1 MASSA
6 GIAVVGGSLGGLRA
20 AEQLRAAGWEGAITV
35 YGAEPHLPY
44 NRPPLS
50 KEVLAGEA
58 PVSATAL
65 RRRPSVA
72 DVAWRLGT
80 AVGSADLSARTL
92 TLADGS
98 VHAYE
103 GLVAATGVRPRRLPL
118 TGGPPRHV
126 VRTLED
132 AQALRAELGDG
143 VRVLIIGSGFIGCEV
158 AATARGAGCEVTV
171 VAPEAEPMQAAL
183 GEEAGRVLR
192 ARHEARGV
200 RFRMGRLVA
209 EFADAY
215 AVLDDGSEC
224 AADVV
229 VEAVGSLPNVEWL
242 GANAGLD
249 LTDGILCDAQLRIGG
264 LAHAVAVGDVARFPN
279 PRYGAVA
286 RRVEHWSMPTDCAK
300 HAARVLVAG
309 LRGGPPPGAS
319 RPFAPL
325 PSFWSDQFDV
335 RVQSFGLPGAGD
347 QVRLLRGEGEVVYGY
362 YRGERLVGVV
372 ALGGARAAALAASYR
387 PELTALP
394 QPQPQP
400 QSPGPTEARS
410 PGRAGGGLSGPS
422 GSRSSGRAGVAS
434 SGSSEA
440 RSSRPAGAPA
450 SGPSEAPSSGPAGVA
465 SSGSSEARSSRPAGA
480 PASGPSEAPSSGP
493 AGVASP
499 GPTEARSSG
508 PTEAALSSP
517 TDTPSSSPSGT

>member
-132 AQALRAELGDG
+132 AQALRAELGDD

-347 QVRLLRGEGEVVYGY
+347 EVRLLRGEGDVVYGY
-362 YRGERLVGVV
+362 YQGERLVGVV

-387 PELTALP
+387 PELMTL
-394 QPQPQP
+394 PQPQP
-400 QSPGPTEARS
+400 QSP
-410 PGRAGGGLSGPS
+410 
-422 GSRSSGRAGVAS
+422 
-434 SGSSEA
+434 
-440 RSSRPAGAPA
+440 
-450 SGPSEAPSSGPAGVA
+450 
-465 SSGSSEARSSRPAGA
+465 
-480 PASGPSEAPSSGP
+480 
-493 AGVASP
+493 
-499 GPTEARSSG
+499 G